1 MRRSPV
7 CGAYDA
13 EIDSLFLQHKTL
25 LAMKNSA
32 ARQPDSQLTSRAL
45 LVPSSSLRPKKSI
58 YSPFAGRRRLMK
70 TASMTDEQPS
80 HDWEGGDGPVDSD
93 RA

>member
-1 MRRSPV
+1 MRKSPV

-32 ARQPDSQLTSRAL
+32 ARQRT
-45 LVPSSSLRPKKSI
+45 VN
-58 YSPFAGRRRLMK
+58 
-70 TASMTDEQPS
+70 
-80 HDWEGGDGPVDSD
+80 
-93 RA
+93 

>member
-1 MRRSPV
+1 MDELEVLDCHLAFALHLTIQHGRPRRHAKGRPF

-32 ARQPDSQLTSRAL
+32 ARQRT
-45 LVPSSSLRPKKSI
+45 VN
-58 YSPFAGRRRLMK
+58 
-70 TASMTDEQPS
+70 
-80 HDWEGGDGPVDSD
+80 
-93 RA
+93 